1 MSTLQTIEDV
11 AEEVASRLAA
21 VTVAQGGETDLGL
34 SVLRGRIH
42 VDDTMLPCVSVIETG
57 DSPEHRGN
65 AARVVTTAD
74 FVIFAYLACDPMH
87 PNLAAHKALRDLKR
101 AIFRTGGQPSR
112 DWGRKVQDVKYRGYE
127 IGARSDGAAFVA
139 VGLKV
144 AVDFVED
151 LANP

>member
-1 MSTLQTIEDV
+1 MSVLQTIEDV
-11 AEEVASRLAA
+11 ADELVSRLAA
-21 VTVAQGGETDLGL
+21 VTVAQGCETDIGL

-42 VDDTMLPCVSVIETG
+42 IDDSMLPCVSVIETG
-57 DSPEHRGN
+57 DTPEHRGN
-65 AARVVTTAD
+65 GARVVTSAE
-74 FVIFAYLACDPMH
+74 FVAFAYLACDPMQ
-87 PNLAAHKALRDLKR
+87 PNVAAHKALRDLKR
-101 AIFRTGGQPSR
+101 AVFRTAGLPSR
-112 DWGRKVQDVKYRGYE
+112 DWGRRVQEVKYRGYE